1 MEIPLNAQYIRNIMM
16 GAHAT
21 HDHIVHLYHLTALDW
36 VDLVS
41 AVTKGDP
48 KGAAKIGESISP
60 WPHNTVAEIKAS
72 QDRLKAFVG
81 SGQLGIYGN
90 GYWGHPAMKL
100 HPDVNLLAAHHYL
113 QALHYQ
119 RRVNMIVS
127 ILGSK
132 TPHVQNLTVGGVTN
146 PINPDAP
153 DVLNMERLYYVKTLL
168 DEADAFV
175 KQVMIPDTCAIAA
188 FYADWTGIGKGVTN
202 YLSVP
207 DMPMDTKG
215 TKFFLPGGYIPG
227 GDLSKFMPI
236 TSYQDPN
243 FRDNVAE
250 SIKHSWYDGDWTKH
264 PWDEETVPKYSDWKE
279 SVTESAGGK
288 YSWVKSP
295 TFKGQ
300 PAQVGPLANVL
311 CMVAAGHEGAKK
323 YVGAVLDTVSALA
336 KTKVGVG
343 ALHSTIGRIGARTIR
358 CAILND
364 SMAGAVRGPH
374 GEHRQ
379 GRPEDLQRAGLPA
392 GRAEGLRLPRGAARH
407 ALALDRHPGRQDQ
420 ELPGRRARHLE
431 RLPAQRPGRPGP
443 VRGLAR
449 RHAGRGPGEA
459 ARGAAHH
466 PLLRPLPRLRHPPRG
481 QEEQQGHQGQGPV
494 SRRPSSPPFPPLP
507 TGGRGDLH
515 PQLLPPLQ
523 ERGAGGI

>member
-1 MEIPLNAQYIRNIMM
+1 VRSVENALGMEIPLNAQYIRNIMM

-48 KGAAKIGESISP
+48 KGAAALGAKISP

-72 QDRLKAFVG
+72 QDRLAAFVK
-81 SGQLGIYGN
+81 SGQLGIYGS

-100 HPDVNLLAAHHYL
+100 APDVNLLAAHHYL

-119 RRVNMIVS
+119 RRINMIVS

-132 TPHVQNLTVGGVTN
+132 TPHVQTLTVGGVTN

-168 DEADAFV
+168 DEAKDFV
-175 KQVMIPDTCAIAA
+175 HQVMIPDTCAIAA
-188 FYADWTGIGKGVTN
+188 MYADWTGHGKGVTN
-202 YLSVP
+202 YLAVP

-250 SIKHSWYDGDWTKH
+250 SIKHSWYDGDWNKH
-264 PWDEETVPKYSDWKE
+264 PWDEETVPKYSDWKD

-323 YVGAVLDTVSALA
+323 YVGAVLDTVSSLA
-336 KTKVGVG
+336 GTKVGVG

-364 SMAGAVRGPH
+364 SLQAQFAALMENIGKGDVTTFNQPVFPK
-374 GEHRQ
+374 GEQKGFGFH
-379 GRPEDLQRAGLPA
+379 EA
-392 GRAEGLRLPRGAARH
+392 PRGTLSH
-407 ALALDRHPGRQDQ
+407 WIVIQDGQIKNYQGVVPGTWNSCPRNGQ
-420 ELPGRRARHLE
+420 EA
-431 RLPAQRPGRPGP
+431 PGP
-443 VRGLAR
+443 Y
-449 RHAGRGPGEA
+449 EA
-459 ARGAAHH
+459 ALVGTPIAD
-466 PLLRPLPRLRHPPRG
+466 PDRPLEVIRTIHSFDPCLACAIHIVDKKRNKTIKVRAL
-481 QEEQQGHQGQGPV
+481 
-494 SRRPSSPPFPPLP
+494 
-507 TGGRGDLH
+507 
-515 PQLLPPLQ
+515 
-523 ERGAGGI
+523 